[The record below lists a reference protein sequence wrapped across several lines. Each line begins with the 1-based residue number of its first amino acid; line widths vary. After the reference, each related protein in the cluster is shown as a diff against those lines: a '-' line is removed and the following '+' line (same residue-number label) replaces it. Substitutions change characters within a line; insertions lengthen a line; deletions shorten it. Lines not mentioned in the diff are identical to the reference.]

1 MRRFRTYLIS
11 IIGGIAGAMT
21 VLGIS
26 ARIASRHAEEFI
38 QRMRNAPPSLPPV
51 PPDFQGGYVWGSV
64 HDFGPGL
71 FTWYL
76 VVMVFAAIFCLLL
89 RWQRRSLE

>member
-1 MRRFRTYLIS
+1 MQRFRIYLIG
-11 IIGGIAGAMT
+11 IIGGVAGAMT

-26 ARIASRHAEEFI
+26 ARIESRHAEEFI
-38 QRMRNAPPSLPPV
+38 ERMRNAPPPPA
-51 PPDFQGGYVWGSV
+51 PTDFQGGYVWGS
-64 HDFGPGL
+64 DFGPGL

-76 VVMVFAAIFCLLL
+76 VVMVFGAVFYLLL